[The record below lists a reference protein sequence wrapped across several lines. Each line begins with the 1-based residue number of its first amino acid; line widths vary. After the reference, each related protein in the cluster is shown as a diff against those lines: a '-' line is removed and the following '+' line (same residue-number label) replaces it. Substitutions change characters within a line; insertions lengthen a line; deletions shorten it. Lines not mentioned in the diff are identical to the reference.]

1 MAKGY
6 SYVVVRDYGFAPNPF
21 WGFLTLATC
30 KPVIR
35 RNANVGDFVIGH
47 APAADGNKL
56 IYIMKV
62 SKVITFDEY
71 WNDVK
76 YAIKK
81 PVMNGSLTRRYGD
94 NIYHHN
100 ERHKW
105 VQEDSHHSL
114 EKGKINE
121 YNLKRDTRTTE
132 NVLIADEFIYLGKS
146 MIDFPD
152 EFKCCIWTHIGQKR
166 IEGDVAQS
174 LWNYLTGLYPQMGL
188 IDDPIKFKDFARY
201 DGKS

>member
-30 KPVIR
+30 KPKIR
-35 RNANVGDFVIGH
+35 KNASVGDYVLGNS
-47 APAADGNKL
+47 PAADGNKL

-62 SKVITFDEY
+62 GKIITFDEY
-71 WNDVK
+71 WNDVL
-76 YAIKK
+76 YSIKK
-81 PVMNGSLTRRYGD
+81 PIMNGSLTRMYGD

-100 ERHKW
+100 ESYEW

-114 EKGKINE
+114 ENGKINE
-121 YNLKRDTRTTE
+121 DNLKRDTSVTDK
-132 NVLIADEFIYLGKS
+132 VLIADEFIYLGKS
-146 MIDFPD
+146 MIDFPE
-152 EFKCCIWTHIGQKR
+152 EFKSCICTHIGQQP
-166 IEGDVAQS
+166 IEGNIAQK
-174 LWNYLTGLYPQMGL
+174 LWEYLSEQYPQKGL

>member
-1 MAKGY
+1 MAKGF

-47 APAADGNKL
+47 APSADGNKL

-62 SKVITFDEY
+62 SKIVSFDEY
-71 WNDVK
+71 WNDVA
-76 YAIKK
+76 YSIKK
-81 PVMNGSLTRRYGD
+81 PIMNGSLTRMYGD

-100 ERHKW
+100 ESHEW
-105 VQEDSHHSL
+105 IQEDSHHSL
-114 EKGKINE
+114 ENGVTNE
-121 YNLKRDTRTTE
+121 DNLKRDTGTTD
-132 NVLIADEFIYLGKS
+132 NVLIANEFIYLGKS
-146 MIDFPD
+146 MIDFPE
-152 EFKCCIWTHIGQKR
+152 EFKSCICTHIGQQP
-166 IEGDVAQS
+166 IDGTVAQK
-174 LWNYLTGLYPQMGL
+174 LWDYLSGLYPQKGL
-188 IDDPIKFKDFARY
+188 IDDPIKFKDFIRY